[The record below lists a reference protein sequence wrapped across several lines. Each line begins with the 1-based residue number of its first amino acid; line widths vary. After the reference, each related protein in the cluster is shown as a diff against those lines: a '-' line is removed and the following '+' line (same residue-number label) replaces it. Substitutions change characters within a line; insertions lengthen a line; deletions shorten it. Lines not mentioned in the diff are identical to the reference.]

1 MLGSHIVYFFCC
13 KTFKI
18 QSEKERRSVGGW
30 EMGGGD
36 IKSPEMK
43 QQIKFFLFWKHKW
56 KIILKNQKKTNAT
69 GNINVHQ

>member
-1 MLGSHIVYFFCC
+1 MGD
-13 KTFKI
+13 
-18 QSEKERRSVGGW
+18 
-30 EMGGGD
+30 GGGD

>member
-30 EMGGGD
+30 EMGGGHK
-36 IKSPEMK
+36 ISRNETANKILFVLKTQMKNYLKKS
-43 QQIKFFLFWKHKW
+43 
-56 KIILKNQKKTNAT
+56 KKTNAT